1 MPKEAAV
8 LVKKTL
14 NSGFLAEGKVSE
26 EFRCKVASYIGN
38 KRCILTNSCTTALTI
53 AFKIAGVGPGT
64 EVITTPLTCIA
75 GNQPILALGAT
86 PIWADI
92 TKETGM
98 ITRETIEPLIT
109 KKTKAIYVLH
119 KEGSPADIEKIYD
132 LKNKYNYIKIIEDA
146 AHAFGASSFGHSQW
160 TPFMSCAPPP
170 GPSFRT

>member
-26 EFRCKVASYIGN
+26 EFRCKVASFIGN

-53 AFKIAGVGPGT
+53 AFKIAGVSPGA

-75 GNQPILALGAT
+75 GNQSILALGGT

-92 TKETGM
+92 DRETGM
-98 ITRETIEPLIT
+98 ITKETIPKRL
-109 KKTKAIYVLH
+109 
-119 KEGSPADIEKIYD
+119 
-132 LKNKYNYIKIIEDA
+132 
-146 AHAFGASSFGHSQW
+146 
-160 TPFMSCAPPP
+160 PF
-170 GPSFRT
+170 FNNF